1 MQNDPVRVK
10 NDKESL
16 DVHDHRPVRVTKY
29 EFLRFLKKRS
39 AETWNNVLRYV
50 RLTVGIIRRLE
61 DNKIE
66 KEDYVVLLTASKNR
80 KSTGKRDGKRK
91 IHAMLNTNVWLF

>member
-16 DVHDHRPVRVTKY
+16 DAYDDRPVRIMKY
-29 EFLRFLKKRS
+29 EFLRFLAKRS
-39 AETWNNVLRYV
+39 EESWNNVLRYV
-50 RLTVGIIRRLE
+50 RLTVEIIHRLE

-80 KSTGKRDGKRK
+80 KSTGKRDDKRK
-91 IHAMLNTNVWLF
+91 IHAMLNTNV